1 MLPGSP
7 RWGKAVGIFSRD
19 GNGEQCHNQARED
32 GFHDRLIAFV
42 FNLSM
47 IRPAIIFC
55 TFLFAAAGA
64 RAQLS
69 LFEGSPTPTP
79 ADTVLSSPGPVT
91 TPVST
96 PAPMT
101 TSTMQKRGFFGR
113 MLHPF
118 SSSEV
123 LPKYQNR
130 KLRGLILNLQVSPQ
144 PVRLSEIR
152 QLEIKVI
159 VNNLGDHMVSLEF
172 PTDQRIEVQLLDSG
186 GTVLTKWSENHAI
199 KETPGTVLVNP
210 GEHIEY
216 KQSIAT
222 RDLTP
227 GRVFTAEAF
236 FPKYPEL
243 RIRQKFMTEP

>member
-1 MLPGSP
+1 MSCLQDAP
-7 RWGKAVGIFSRD
+7 RIFSQD
-19 GNGEQCHNQARED
+19 GNGERCHNQARED
-32 GFHDRLIAFV
+32 GFHDRLIALV

-47 IRPAIIFC
+47 IRPAIIFF
-55 TFLFAAAGA
+55 TLVFAAAAA

-69 LFEGSPTPTP
+69 LSEGSLTPTPTE
-79 ADTVLSSPGPVT
+79 TTLSSPGPAAR
-91 TPVST
+91 PGST

-101 TSTMQKRGFFGR
+101 TTTMQKRGFLGR
-113 MLHPF
+113 VLHPF
-118 SSSEV
+118 SSSDV

-159 VNNLGDHMVSLEF
+159 VNNLGDHMVNLEF
-172 PTDQRIEVQLLDSG
+172 PTDQRIEVQLLDSAG
-186 GTVLTKWSENHAI
+186 SVLTKWSENHAI
-199 KETPGTVLVNP
+199 KETPGTILVNP

-216 KQSIAT
+216 KESIAT

-227 GRVFTAEAF
+227 GKVFTAEAF